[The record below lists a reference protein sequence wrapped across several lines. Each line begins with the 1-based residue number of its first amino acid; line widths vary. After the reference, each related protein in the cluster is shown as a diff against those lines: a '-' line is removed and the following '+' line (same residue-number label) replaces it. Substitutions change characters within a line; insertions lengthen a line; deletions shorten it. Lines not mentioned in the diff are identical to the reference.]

1 MPLNN
6 ETRESNQRNV
16 SFSTQESTKT
26 SSSSSP
32 SILYQTNDEFM
43 STNNKKSNIR
53 SLTSNISGYL
63 RQKSNLSK
71 IEDEDDH
78 YLSNIMN
85 SEKSEELKNDT
96 AGSQGKHSFYRSISQ
111 FTKKSL
117 RLSEYLTEG
126 EGLRRTRNFFSVDTE
141 TLSLGVRLYFWFTTK
156 FCAYKRIILY

>member
-6 ETRESNQRNV
+6 ESRESKQRNV
-16 SFSTQESTKT
+16 SFSTQESTKA
-26 SSSSSP
+26 SSISSP
-32 SILYQTNDEFM
+32 SIMYRTNDEFL
-43 STNNKKSNIR
+43 STNNKKTSNIR
-53 SLTSNISGYL
+53 SLTSDISGYL

-85 SEKSEELKNDT
+85 SEKSENTKTDT
-96 AGSQGKHSFYRSISQ
+96 AGTQEKHSFYRSISQ

-141 TLSLGVRLYFWFTTK
+141 TLSLGFRLYS
-156 FCAYKRIILY
+156 AQG